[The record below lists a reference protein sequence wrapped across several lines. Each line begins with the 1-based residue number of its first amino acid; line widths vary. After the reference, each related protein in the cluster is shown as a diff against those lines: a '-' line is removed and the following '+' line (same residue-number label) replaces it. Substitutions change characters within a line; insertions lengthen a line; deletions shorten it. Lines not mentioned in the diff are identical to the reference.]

1 MAEGSGR
8 EMSLSAQFAD
18 HSWVTPNFPSVEYR
32 GCSGLKLTIP
42 SAEVKYAWCYTCN
55 IYGMYGDEL
64 TFTEVQVEQL

>member
-8 EMSLSAQFAD
+8 EMSLFAQFAE

-42 SAEVKYAWCYTCN
+42 SAEVKYAWCYTC